1 MSTEKHTDTGRQPTW
16 LDRIRALRMPSS
28 ALVKESAAN
37 ARDIVRAEAKEAV
50 KDTARNAR
58 STAAALAHP
67 AQTRDRLYT
76 EYLAG
81 QLLIDRDDTSY
92 NPTVRGELKRLLSRP
107 LPVET
112 QTLICNAILAFL
124 WWAILPADW
133 RTWFFGNLYGP
144 AGFAMVVV
152 GYMVADVTSTNI
164 FGHDPSQALKALKSP
179 NRNAIRRF
187 IYVKAAAI
195 GILTGLTGCA
205 VALVLNLL
213 GHGDLRHSAMTFTA
227 FFVIPAITLS
237 LGSIIGILFPYQ
249 LRGAAWRWERRH
261 KVRMNVRW
269 AVLCFGPGLVLVSV
283 LLALMYPALAI
294 SDWILPPVAAAEGN
308 KPSHSPYR
316 PLVFALT
323 MWVYGALSLKIFTRI
338 TARIAEAR
346 RAYLIQYLTDEE
358 TG

>member
-1 MSTEKHTDTGRQPTW
+1 MSTHKHSDTHQRPSW
-16 LDRIRALRMPSS
+16 SERIRALHMPSR
-28 ALVKESAAN
+28 ARVKESATT
-37 ARDIVRAEAKEAV
+37 ARRVVRAEAKEAV

-67 AQTRDRLYT
+67 AQTRKRLYT

-81 QLLIDRDDTSY
+81 QLLIDREDTSY

-112 QTLICNAILAFL
+112 QTLICNAFLAFL

-164 FGHDPSQALKALKSP
+164 FGHDPSQALKALRSP
-179 NRNAIRRF
+179 NPNAIRRF

-195 GILTGLTGCA
+195 GILTGITGCV
-205 VALVLNLL
+205 VALVLNLF

-237 LGSIIGILFPYQ
+237 LGSMIGILFPYQ

-261 KVRMNVRW
+261 QVRMNVRW

-283 LLALMYPALAI
+283 LLALMYPGLMI
-294 SDWILPPVAAAEGN
+294 SDWLLPHTVSTDGV
-308 KPSHSPYR
+308 KTHSPYR

-323 MWVYGALSLKIFTRI
+323 MWVYGALSLQIFTRI
-338 TARIAEAR
+338 TARLAAAR

-358 TG
+358 AG